1 MMSDLVAAQR
11 QFGTGPLSR
20 VAAIVYRLIVVEL
33 LLVAC
38 VLPGLVPALLLA
50 RDPSNIP
57 LYAVCAIPLGPAL
70 SAALYALAQHRPDIT
85 DLNPAA
91 DFRRGYRAN
100 LGGVLRLWLP
110 LLAGLTVV
118 AINLAYFGAAGVPT
132 WWAAL
137 LVLVAVVGAVWG
149 GTALVITSL
158 FAFRARD
165 VARLAAHFLTRTPST
180 SLGVLALVVVAVG
193 ITAYTSEAVLTLAG
207 SVLALLLLRT
217 SRPMTTAIEK
227 EFVR

>member
-1 MMSDLVAAQR
+1 MSDLAAAQR

-20 VAAIVYRLIVVEL
+20 VAAIVYRLTVVEL
-33 LLVAC
+33 LLLAG

-57 LYAVCAIPLGPAL
+57 IYAACAIPVGPAL
-70 SAALYALAQHRPDIT
+70 SAALYAIARHRPDIT
-85 DLNPAA
+85 DLTPAV

-100 LGGVLRLWLP
+100 LGGVLRIWLP

-118 AINLAYFGAAGVPT
+118 AVNLAYFDAAGVPR

-137 LVLVAVVGAVWG
+137 LVLVAVAATVWG

-165 VARLAAHFLTRTPST
+165 VARLAAHFLTRTPGT
-180 SLGVLALVVVAVG
+180 SLGVLALGVVSAG
-193 ITAYTSEAVLTLAG
+193 ITAYTSEAVLALAG

-217 SRPMTTAIEK
+217 SRPMITAIEK
-227 EFVR
+227 EFTR

>member
-1 MMSDLVAAQR
+1 MNDLVAAQR

-20 VAAIVYRLIVVEL
+20 VAAIVYRLTVVEL
-33 LLVAC
+33 LLLAGVA
-38 VLPGLVPALLLA
+38 PGLVPALLLA

-57 LYAVCAIPLGPAL
+57 LYALCAVPLGPAL

-85 DLNPAA
+85 DLNPAV
-91 DFRRGYRAN
+91 DFWRGYLTN

-118 AINLAYFGAAGVPT
+118 AVNLAYFDAAGVPT
-132 WWAAL
+132 WWAVL
-137 LVLVAVVGAVWG
+137 LVLIAVAATVWG
-149 GTALVITSL
+149 GTALVIASL
-158 FAFRARD
+158 FAFRTRD

-180 SLGVLALVVVAVG
+180 SLGVLALAVVAAG
-193 ITAYTSEAVLTLAG
+193 ITAYTSEAVLALAG
-207 SVLALLLLRT
+207 SVLTLLLLRT

>member
-1 MMSDLVAAQR
+1 MNDLVAAQR

-33 LLVAC
+33 LLLAG

-57 LYAVCAIPLGPAL
+57 LYALCAVPLGPAL

-91 DFRRGYRAN
+91 DFWRGYRTN
-100 LGGVLRLWLP
+100 FGGTLRLWLP

-118 AINLAYFGAAGVPT
+118 AVNLAYFDAAGVPT
-132 WWAAL
+132 WWAVL
-137 LVLVAVVGAVWG
+137 LVLIAVAATVWG

-158 FAFRARD
+158 FAFRTRD

-180 SLGVLALVVVAVG
+180 SLGVLALTVVAAG
-193 ITAYTSEAVLTLAG
+193 TTAYTSEAVLALAG
-207 SVLALLLLRT
+207 SVLTLLLLRT